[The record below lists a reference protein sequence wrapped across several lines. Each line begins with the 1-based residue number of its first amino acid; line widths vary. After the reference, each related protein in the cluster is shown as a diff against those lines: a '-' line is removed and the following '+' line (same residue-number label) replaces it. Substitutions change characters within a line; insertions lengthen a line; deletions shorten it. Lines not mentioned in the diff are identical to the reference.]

1 MKKTGGDG
9 SKSDGPTDEA
19 IKVESVQKE
28 RMVGHG
34 SKFGR
39 RKEAAIAALLSC
51 RTLEE
56 AARTAGIGATTLLR
70 WMKNPQFQAEYRAAL
85 NAAVSQANAR
95 IQQSSGAAAA
105 TIVKIMLNHDA
116 KDSIRLRA
124 AELVMS
130 HSKDAQIE
138 DVVAR
143 VRDLERAQSDKDNR
157 DDLTPNSEPG
167 ARAEIRGQTS
177 AEKMVVRLNK
187 ARERMNQED
196 ELARQTAAA
205 AAAMEKSE
213 VTEP

>member
-1 MKKTGGDG
+1 MKKIE
-9 SKSDGPTDEA
+9 SDGTKSHGLKEEA
-19 IKVESVQKE
+19 IKGGSLRKE
-28 RMVGHG
+28 HMVGHG

-157 DDLTPNSEPG
+157 DDLAPNSEPG

-177 AEKMVVRLNK
+177 AEKMVVRLNA
-187 ARERMNQED
+187 ARPPCQHE
-196 ELARQTAAA
+196 
-205 AAAMEKSE
+205 
-213 VTEP
+213 

>member
-1 MKKTGGDG
+1 
-9 SKSDGPTDEA
+9 
-19 IKVESVQKE
+19 
-28 RMVGHG
+28 MVGHG

-70 WMKNPQFQAEYRAAL
+70 WMKNPEFQAEFRAAR
-85 NAAVSQANAR
+85 NAVVSQANAR
-95 IQQSSGAAAA
+95 IQQSAGAAAA
-105 TIVKIMLNHDA
+105 TIVKIMLKLDA

-124 AELVMS
+124 ADMIMS

-138 DVVAR
+138 DVLAR

-157 DDLTPNSEPG
+157 DGLAPNSEPG

-177 AEKMVVRLNK
+177 AEKTVVRLNE

-196 ELARQTAAA
+196 EQARQTAAA

>member
-1 MKKTGGDG
+1 MKNTGGDG

-39 RKEAAIAALLSC
+39 RKEAAIAALLNC

-70 WMKNPQFQAEYRAAL
+70 WMKNPEFQAEYRAARY
-85 NAAVSQANAR
+85 AVVSQANAR
-95 IQQSSGAAAA
+95 MQQASGAAAS
-105 TIVKIMLNHDA
+105 TVVKIMLSADT

-124 AELVMS
+124 AELVLS

-138 DVVAR
+138 DVVDR
-143 VRDLERAQSDKDNR
+143 VRDLERAHSDKDNP
-157 DDLTPNSEPG
+157 DD
-167 ARAEIRGQTS
+167 
-177 AEKMVVRLNK
+177 
-187 ARERMNQED
+187 
-196 ELARQTAAA
+196 
-205 AAAMEKSE
+205 
-213 VTEP
+213 

>member
-1 MKKTGGDG
+1 MKKAGGNG
-9 SKSDGPTDEA
+9 SKSDQLKEKA
-19 IKVESVQKE
+19 IKVESLQKE
-28 RMVGHG
+28 HMVGHG

-56 AARTAGIGATTLLR
+56 AARTAGIGTTTLLR
-70 WMKNPQFQAEYRAAL
+70 WMKNPQFRAEYRAAR
-85 NAAVSQANAR
+85 NAVVSQATAR
-95 IQQSSGAAAA
+95 LQQASGAAVT
-105 TIVKIMLNHDA
+105 TIVKIMLSADT
-116 KDSIRLRA
+116 KDSNRLRA
-124 AELVMS
+124 AELTLS

-138 DVVAR
+138 DVVDR

-157 DDLTPNSEPG
+157 DDLGPNSEPG

-177 AEKMVVRLNK
+177 AEKMVVRLNE
-187 ARERMNQED
+187 ARKRMNQED

-205 AAAMEKSE
+205 AAAMEESE

>member
-1 MKKTGGDG
+1 MKKEEGDG
-9 SKSDGPTDEA
+9 SKPDRLTEEP

-28 RMVGHG
+28 QMVGHG

-39 RKEAAIAALLSC
+39 RKEAVIAALLSC

-70 WMKNPQFQAEYRAAL
+70 WMKNPEFQAEYRAAL
-85 NAAVSQANAR
+85 NTAVSQANAR

-105 TIVKIMLNHDA
+105 TIVKIMLSADT

-124 AELVMS
+124 ADMVLS

-143 VRDLERAQSDKDNR
+143 VRDLERAKSDKDN
-157 DDLTPNSEPG
+157 PN
-167 ARAEIRGQTS
+167 
-177 AEKMVVRLNK
+177 
-187 ARERMNQED
+187 D
-196 ELARQTAAA
+196 
-205 AAAMEKSE
+205 
-213 VTEP
+213 